1 MNEHTPSPWKVYA
14 TFNEEVFTLLNED
27 TLVAKVT
34 PLGETINQ
42 CKANLSLIA
51 AAPDLLEALNKAAQ
65 HIEAMMAHI
74 EHKPE
79 RFKQHCWQQVLD
91 ARATIGKATGAT

>member
-1 MNEHTPSPWKVYA
+1 MNNKYE
-14 TFNEEVFTLLNED
+14 LLTND
-27 TLVAKVT
+27 TKQL
-34 PLGETINQ
+34 ID
-42 CKANLSLIA
+42 LSYEKFRHSARLLA
-51 AAPDLLEALNKAAQ
+51 AAPDLLEALKKAAS

-91 ARATIGKATGAT
+91 ARVATAKATGSQK